1 MTTKQSKY
9 PHTQSIMRPNMTIGL
24 VAGNFDVIHPGY
36 IRMFEDARAN
46 ACNYLVVALQSDPT
60 IDRPEKSKPVQ
71 TVEER
76 EYILKS
82 IKYVNEVIHYNTEEE
97 LLDLLKSFD
106 YDVRILGSDYNI
118 PGKKYTGSDLS
129 KPVYFHDRG
138 TKYSATDLKQRIA
151 DQVSIQDK

>member
-1 MTTKQSKY
+1 MTTKNSM
-9 PHTQSIMRPNMTIGL
+9 PRQSIDRLTMKIGL

-36 IRMFEDARAN
+36 VKMFEDAKKN

-82 IKYVNEVIHYNTEEE
+82 IRYVDKVIHYNTEKE
-97 LLDLLKSFD
+97 LLDILTNFD
-106 YDVRILGSDYNI
+106 YDIRILGSDYNI
-118 PGKKYTGSDLS
+118 PDKIFTGYQLS
-129 KPVYFHDRG
+129 KKIYFHNRDHD
-138 TKYSATDLKQRIA
+138 YSATNLKERIA
-151 DQVSIQDK
+151 RSIKK